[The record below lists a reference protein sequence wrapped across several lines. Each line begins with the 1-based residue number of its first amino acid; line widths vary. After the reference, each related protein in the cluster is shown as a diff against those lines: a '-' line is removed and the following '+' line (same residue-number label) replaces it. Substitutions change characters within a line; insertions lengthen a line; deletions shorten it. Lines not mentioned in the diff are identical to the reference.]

1 MFSNSEGT
9 KKMESLCFNIF
20 VSISY
25 AEFQRVDT
33 SKTNVSSGASV
44 SAIPPVSLLAP
55 SKYRRQH
62 RNFGVGTILLHGI
75 AILRMSS
82 NNIAILGR
90 SSNNYC
96 NTW

>member
-44 SAIPPVSLLAP
+44 SAILPVSLLAP
-55 SKYRRQH
+55 SKYCS
-62 RNFGVGTILLHGI
+62 FSFAAVEFFYVSGDF
-75 AILRMSS
+75 S
-82 NNIAILGR
+82 NI
-90 SSNNYC
+90 
-96 NTW
+96 